1 MSKHTVLGFLDECS
15 PQTTANTQRMW
26 SFGRTPLVKNTEKI
40 RANIFGIFAVN
51 GNSIVTFRE
60 RSKQEDIREVLKEFR
75 RANPNK
81 RLVIVL
87 DNFSSH
93 HAILVREYAAE
104 NGIRFAY
111 LPPYSPDLN
120 PIEQVWRAIK
130 REVAATFIAGR
141 EHLMAT
147 ITEAFKKLVAK
158 RSYWEKWVVKFL
170 SPKYASKLLRE

>member
-26 SFGRTPLVKNTEKI
+26 SFDRTPLMKNTTKI
-40 RANIFGIFAVN
+40 RANTFAILAVN
-51 GNSIVTFRE
+51 GTSIATFRE
-60 RSKQEDIREVLKEFR
+60 RSKQEGIREVLREYK

-93 HAILVREYAAE
+93 HAILVRKYAAG
-104 NGIRFAY
+104 NNIRLAY

-120 PIEQVWRAIK
+120 PIEQIWRAIK
-130 REVAATFIAGR
+130 REVSATFIR
-141 EHLMAT
+141 DYEHLTAT
-147 ITEAFKKLVAK
+147 IIAAFERLAGK
-158 RSYWEKWVVKFL
+158 RTYWEKWVVKFL
-170 SPKYASKLLRE
+170 SPEYASKMLGQ